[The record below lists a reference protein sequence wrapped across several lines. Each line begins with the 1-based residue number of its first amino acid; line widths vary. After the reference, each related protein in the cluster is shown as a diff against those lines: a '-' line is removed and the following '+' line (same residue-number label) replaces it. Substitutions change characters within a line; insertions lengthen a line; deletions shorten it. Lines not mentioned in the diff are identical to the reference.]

1 MKKRLLAFVLFAAMV
16 LGLSACGKSN
26 NNTSESTPP
35 SSAGGSESGTTA
47 SAQVDPLNVTFNISV
62 SGELYDEMSQVFAQQ
77 CSELSG
83 GAITV
88 QIVAPGTMGSAR
100 EVVEACQ
107 LNSVNMIWAADS
119 ELDQVVGNLSWAWL
133 PYTVINYEQADEY
146 YNEGWIDEAIGEICS
161 QAGIECV
168 AGAENGF
175 RLVCVKGAEIASLAD
190 MAGIKIR
197 VPEQAPLMRFYTLCG
212 ALPST
217 ITANESFSAMQ
228 QGTVDGS
235 DNTLFNLYNL
245 GFFDIIDSITLLN
258 YQYSSGKIC
267 ANGAWWNG
275 LSDAQREII
284 TQAAAQAGQVQRE
297 GVRNQEAELV
307 EIAESMGLAV
317 IEPDEAFQAELKEVA
332 AVMWEESYDDYDA
345 AYHPYVDK
353 MIETFGG

>member
-1 MKKRLLAFVLFAAMV
+1 MKKRLLALALLAAMA
-16 LGLSACGKSN
+16 LSLCACGN
-26 NNTSESTPP
+26 NSAPATTPDA
-35 SSAGGSESGTTA
+35 SGSGSPQASG
-47 SAQVDPLNVTFNISV
+47 SAQVDPLNLTFNISV
-62 SGELYDEMSQVFAQQ
+62 SGELYDEMSQVFSER
-77 CSELSG
+77 CSELSN

-88 QIVAPGTMGSAR
+88 QLVANGTLGSAR

-133 PYTVINYEQADEY
+133 PYTVINYDQADEY
-146 YNEGWIDEAIGEICS
+146 YNEGWIDEAIGEICRD
-161 QAGIECV
+161 AGIECV

-175 RLVCVKGAEIASLAD
+175 RLVCVKGTEIASLAD
-190 MAGIKIR
+190 MSGLKIR
-197 VPEQAPLMRFYTLCG
+197 VPEQAPLMRFYSLCG

-245 GFFDIIDSITLLN
+245 GFFDIIDSITMLN
-258 YQYSSGKIC
+258 YQYSSAKIC
-267 ANGAWWNG
+267 ANGAWWDG

-284 TQAAAQAGQVQRE
+284 TQAATEAGQVQRE
-297 GVRNQEAELV
+297 GVRTQEAELV
-307 EIAESMGLAV
+307 ETAQSMGISV

-332 AVMWEESYDDYDA
+332 SVMWEEAYDDYDA